1 MSHVL
6 KLFSSILQICDPVQ
20 EQCFKTIQLK
30 SQIVYNMVANE
41 PCRLISV
48 NIWPTDRAT
57 ELLMCDSYLGPRH
70 TDRHCRPTWRSVCER
85 CRHWLMSAVGRSSL
99 SVVKVT
105 TGRVTQPL
113 TSLHETVWYSH
124 WNETETAADL
134 ALRIDCRFCI
144 VGTSDSRSMCLL
156 DPNVITYRQKR
167 HWLRTYL
174 TFQSQLFVLSSF
186 VRRRLRTTYRSAY
199 SGNGSRPRDVTYTG
213 NNLYDATQLWC
224 WRTPRHAIRL
234 PRSMA
239 KSVTWL
245 GLRSTPLGSRCT
257 PRR

>member
-1 MSHVL
+1 
-6 KLFSSILQICDPVQ
+6 
-20 EQCFKTIQLK
+20 
-30 SQIVYNMVANE
+30 MVANE

-124 WNETETAADL
+124 WNETETAAD
-134 ALRIDCRFCI
+134 F
-144 VGTSDSRSMCLL
+144 SS
-156 DPNVITYRQKR
+156 TYRLSFLHCR
-167 HWLRTYL
+167 HLRQQIDVPVGPERDYVSPKASL
-174 TFQSQLFVLSSF
+174 TTHLSHLPITIVCF
-186 VRRRLRTTYRSAY
+186 IVVR
-199 SGNGSRPRDVTYTG
+199 
-213 NNLYDATQLWC
+213 Q
-224 WRTPRHAIRL
+224 TPAPNDLSIRL
-234 PRSMA
+234 
-239 KSVTWL
+239 
-245 GLRSTPLGSRCT
+245 LRQRISAAWRHIH
-257 PRR
+257 RK